1 MWEELMGCVD
11 WASMQG
17 PGSVPVD
24 PKDRAY
30 FENSSLPDEQ
40 PHCVWK
46 LTEFAGSLDLG
57 ITSLSWAGLFPW
69 KQSFILFILGVEYHL
84 GVHNCVL

>member
-1 MWEELMGCVD
+1 MREELTGCVD
-11 WASMQG
+11 WASLWTLRNERFLRIPHFLMNHHT
-17 PGSVPVD
+17 V
-24 PKDRAY
+24 
-30 FENSSLPDEQ
+30 FE
-40 PHCVWK
+40 K